1 MYKVQ
6 EIAEYV
12 IYYVYTKGNIVTN
25 LKLQK
30 ILYYIQAEFLVGTQ
44 KQCFREHIE
53 AWSFGPVVPCVYMKY
68 NIYGNSFIYPP
79 RNDISYK
86 FSSADKRKVE
96 HIVDACSAYSSSML
110 TEITQRQT
118 PWIDAYHQGKAEI
131 TPESIRQFFI
141 KKEDG

>member
-12 IYYVYTKGNIVTN
+12 IYYAYTQGNIVTN

-30 ILYYIQAEFLVGTQ
+30 ILYY
-44 KQCFREHIE
+44 
-53 AWSFGPVVPCVYMKY
+53 
-68 NIYGNSFIYPP
+68 
-79 RNDISYK
+79 
-86 FSSADKRKVE
+86 
-96 HIVDACSAYSSSML
+96 VDACSAYSSSML
-110 TEITQRQT
+110 TEITQHQT

-141 KKEDG
+141 EKEDG